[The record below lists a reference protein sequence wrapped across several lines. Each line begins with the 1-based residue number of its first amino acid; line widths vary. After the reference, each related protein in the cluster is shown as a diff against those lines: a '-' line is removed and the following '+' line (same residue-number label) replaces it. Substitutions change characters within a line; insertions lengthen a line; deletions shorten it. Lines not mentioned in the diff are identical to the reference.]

1 MAALEHMSLKV
12 KRLNGSVAS
21 PHSCEVKIQLPA
33 ASIVLWHMCRLP
45 GARVIAKKSWAM
57 TDDFEGYFLYKSRL
71 FLLETP
77 FVNIELSMLGQP
89 ANEVLWAEVEAH
101 LRNFNNWL
109 NVLFPLV
116 FARYLFVPF
125 NPSKQL
131 LQAHGQQ
138 AS

>member
-1 MAALEHMSLKV
+1 MSLKV
-12 KRLNGSVAS
+12 KRFNGTDTS
-21 PHSCEVKIQLPA
+21 PHSCEVTIPLPA
-33 ASIVLWHMCRLP
+33 ASIVLWHMSRLP
-45 GARVIAKKSWAM
+45 GARVIAKKSWVM

-89 ANEVLWAEVEAH
+89 ADEVLWAEVEGH

-109 NVLFPLV
+109 NFLFPLA
-116 FARYLFVPF
+116 FARYLFMPF
-125 NPSKQL
+125 NPPKQL

-138 AS
+138 T